1 MPQTADALDAFLGR
15 LSFYILNPLI
25 GLLFA
30 VALAYFVWGVFRF
43 LSLQESDKEREDGKA
58 HMIWGI
64 IGMFIMIAV
73 FGIINLII
81 GTFGLTG
88 VPVPRG

>member
-15 LSFYILNPLI
+15 LSQYILNPLI

-30 VALAYFVWGVFRF
+30 VALAYFVWGIVQFIRN
-43 LSLQESDKEREDGKA
+43 SDSDTSRAEGQQ

-73 FGIINLII
+73 FGIIQLIM
-81 GTFGLTG
+81 GTFGITN
-88 VPVPRG
+88 VPLPRQ